1 MNEPVELAPSP
12 CDASEAVLG
21 FSMRDAAFNQ
31 IAVLVLAGGDGQR
44 MGGGKPLR
52 LLAGQPLIAHALV
65 HAQRFGALAA
75 FGVRAVGQLG
85 GAFEAECV
93 IDAPGF
99 EGPLASVA
107 AGLAWAAGRGKVW
120 LLTLPCDAPFLPC
133 DLAKR
138 LVAAAMGE
146 GAAVAL
152 PKSAG
157 RLHPACGLWSSG
169 LVDRVREYAG
179 SGRSSLMGFAETCGF
194 TSVEWPTAEGDP
206 FFNVNT
212 PAELA
217 AAEARPSQPHLE

>member
-1 MNEPVELAPSP
+1 MNEPIELASSP
-12 CDASEAVLG
+12 CNASEATLG
-21 FSMRDAAFNQ
+21 FSMRHAAFNQ
-31 IAVLVLAGGDGQR
+31 IAVLVLAGGEGR
-44 MGGGKPLR
+44 RIGGGKPFR
-52 LLAGQPLIAHALV
+52 ELAGRALVVHALG
-65 HAQRFGALAA
+65 HAQGFGALTAL
-75 FGVRAVGQLG
+75 GVREEGQLAG
-85 GAFEAECV
+85 TFEAECV

-99 EGPLASVA
+99 EGPLASLA
-107 AGLAWAAGRGKVW
+107 AGLAWAARRGKQW

-157 RLHPACGLWSSG
+157 RLHPACGLWCSG
-169 LVDRVREYAG
+169 LVDRVKEYAG

-194 TSVEWPTAEGDP
+194 TSVEWSTAAGDP

-217 AAEARPSQPHLE
+217 EAEARLSQPHLE